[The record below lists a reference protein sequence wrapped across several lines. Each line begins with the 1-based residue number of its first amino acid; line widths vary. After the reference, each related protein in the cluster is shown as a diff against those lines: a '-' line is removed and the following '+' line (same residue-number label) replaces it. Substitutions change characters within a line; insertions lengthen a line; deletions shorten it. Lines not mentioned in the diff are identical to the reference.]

1 MLRHCSM
8 VFGDVGQTYTLQ
20 HVATFYRFVDADMP
34 QSLGPLEARTSM
46 PFLKCGTLSGTDVVV
61 EEC

>member
-8 VFGDVGQTYTLQ
+8 AFGDVGQTSTLQ

-34 QSLGPLEARTSM
+34 QSPGPLVVRTST
-46 PFLKCGTLSGTDVVV
+46 PFLKWGTLSGTDVVV